1 MFCDQSGSDEGKLG
15 DPVPC
20 GVEKTAEEEKKGNQ
34 LTQN

>member
-1 MFCDQSGSDEGKLG
+1 MLCDQSCSNEAKLG

-34 LTQN
+34 LT